1 MVRLRNIKGIFK
13 NKKMKFASISTLE
26 NEIFGKDSKFKLK
39 KNQENELKR
48 DFEKSRILICGAAG
62 SIGRAFSL
70 KLKNYNILK
79 IFFLDKDENSLTE
92 LNRDINLNY
101 QKKIARDFICQ
112 DINNININDIL
123 KSEKITH
130 FLNFAALKHVRSEEN
145 FYSLNYLIKTNCIS
159 PFKLGN
165 LDRLK
170 NLKKIFFISTDKTV
184 YPSSLMG
191 CSKKIMEN
199 ELFEKK
205 KKFSKKFISTVRF
218 ANVSFSNGSLLKNIY
233 EKTLASLPVGVPENI
248 SRYFVTHSEGADLCL
263 ISLLKESNGCIIIP
277 TYKTVGK
284 LKNLK
289 ELAIQIIKKLKK
301 KPIFVKKILKQK
313 INTQQ
318 IILEKR
324 KIIGQK
330 NVEFFYEENEKLV
343 SFKKDNRIKKI
354 YLYENSSSKIYSD
367 LFKKFKSIDDIYRIF
382 QKIFIQ
388 SSYKINKKKNVY
400 LKNII

>member
-1 MVRLRNIKGIFK
+1 MNF
-13 NKKMKFASISTLE
+13 
-26 NEIFGKDSKFKLK
+26 LK
-39 KNQENELKR
+39 
-48 DFEKSRILICGAAG
+48 
-62 SIGRAFSL
+62 
-70 KLKNYNILK
+70 
-79 IFFLDKDENSLTE
+79 
-92 LNRDINLNY
+92 
-101 QKKIARDFICQ
+101 
-112 DINNININDIL
+112 
-123 KSEKITH
+123 
-130 FLNFAALKHVRSEEN
+130 
-145 FYSLNYLIKTNCIS
+145 
-159 PFKLGN
+159 
-165 LDRLK
+165 
-170 NLKKIFFISTDKTV
+170 
-184 YPSSLMG
+184 
-191 CSKKIMEN
+191 
-199 ELFEKK
+199 KK

-388 SSYKINKKKNVY
+388 SSYKINKKKMC
-400 LKNII
+400 I

>member
-1 MVRLRNIKGIFK
+1 MVRLRYIKGIFK

-205 KKFSKKFISTVRF
+205 KNLV
-218 ANVSFSNGSLLKNIY
+218 
-233 EKTLASLPVGVPENI
+233 
-248 SRYFVTHSEGADLCL
+248 
-263 ISLLKESNGCIIIP
+263 
-277 TYKTVGK
+277 
-284 LKNLK
+284 KNLF
-289 ELAIQIIKKLKK
+289 LQSGLLMFLFPMVVCLKIYMK
-301 KPIFVKKILKQK
+301 KP
-313 INTQQ
+313 
-318 IILEKR
+318 
-324 KIIGQK
+324 
-330 NVEFFYEENEKLV
+330 
-343 SFKKDNRIKKI
+343 
-354 YLYENSSSKIYSD
+354 
-367 LFKKFKSIDDIYRIF
+367 
-382 QKIFIQ
+382 
-388 SSYKINKKKNVY
+388 
-400 LKNII
+400 